1 MVSVH
6 SVLASP
12 KNECTMSNVPRTVVD
27 SLPPVYASHFLLTI
41 NEGCLLIES
50 SAGLATC
57 EAGDGGAL
65 PINSRLA
72 VPWNAAQRLATV
84 LNSAITQHAMLE
96 TGGDLST
103 TTAGTPHAAK
113 LPRLEV

>member
-1 MVSVH
+1 
-6 SVLASP
+6 
-12 KNECTMSNVPRTVVD
+12 MSSVPRTVVD

-50 SAGLATC
+50 SAGLVAS
-57 EAGDGGAL
+57 EGGDGSL

-72 VPWNAAQRLATV
+72 VPWNAAQRLVTV
-84 LNSAITQHAMLE
+84 LNSAIAQHAIQE
-96 TGGDLST
+96 SGGDSP
-103 TTAGTPHAAK
+103 TTAAAAPHAAK